1 MGRIE
6 RLRSYEA
13 VMSDAA
19 LRRRLDRIVGPTGE
33 QVHHVLRR
41 HWITLVGSVLLAV
54 VVSGL
59 MLAGPSPRLWLAA
72 TAASMTVLA
81 RFRHHWSDARTLAV
95 AALWVVP
102 MLLTLE
108 VPTVLVRVVGLYAA
122 FVYLLVTLLRW
133 WFHALV
139 LSDTSLWIV
148 SGVVTTHS
156 PRTPLSSILFQD
168 VRQNLVEE
176 LLHCGTVHFDTAG
189 TMDEP
194 LAGFGPV
201 DDPFEVAATI
211 HKQRIKAAQR
221 AYRMQREEP
230 RD

>member
-1 MGRIE
+1 MGRVE
-6 RLRSYEA
+6 RLRSYQAA
-13 VMSDAA
+13 VSHAA
-19 LRRRLDRIVGPTGE
+19 LQRRLERIVGPTGE
-33 QVHHVLRR
+33 EVHHVLRR
-41 HWITLVGSVLLAV
+41 HWIALAGPALLAV
-54 VVSGL
+54 AVCGL
-59 MLAGPSPRLWLAA
+59 MLVAPAPRLWLAV
-72 TAASMTVLA
+72 AAAGLTLLA
-81 RFRHHWSDARTLAV
+81 RAQRGWSNAKAVLV

-102 MLLTLE
+102 LLLTLDAPS
-108 VPTVLVRVVGLYAA
+108 VAVRVVGLYAA

-133 WFHALV
+133 SFHALV

-148 SGVVTTHS
+148 SGVITTRS

-168 VRQNLVEE
+168 VRQNVIEE

-189 TMDEP
+189 TMDDP

-221 AYRMQREEP
+221 AYRMQREQP
-230 RD
+230 TD